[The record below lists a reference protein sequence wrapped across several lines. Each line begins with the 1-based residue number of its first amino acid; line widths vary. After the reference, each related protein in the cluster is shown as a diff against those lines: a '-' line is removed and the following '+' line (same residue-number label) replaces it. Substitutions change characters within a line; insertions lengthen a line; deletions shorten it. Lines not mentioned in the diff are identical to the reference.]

1 MEVNDVNTAL
11 HAFNVIEDQR
21 DALRTKY
28 EKQDSKL
35 RAARDQVEL
44 FLLEEL
50 KRLGMTAC
58 EVPGEGVA
66 SVRVKRRFGV
76 ADWGVFW
83 SWVVE
88 NKCPEFMQKRL
99 LDTAVQTYLETNGE
113 LPPAVNSEARQVI
126 AVTKRPPK

>member
-83 SWVVE
+83 AWVVE

-99 LDTAVQTYLETNGE
+99 LDTAVQTYLEANGE